1 MANRRVVRWKQRE
14 ATRGVKAVQAAG
26 LEVDRVEMSPDGKIT
41 VYQAKNP
48 QAKSSDADDIIA
60 RLK

>member
-1 MANRRVVRWKQRE
+1 MANRRPVRWKQRE

-26 LEVDRVEMSPDGKIT
+26 LEIDRVEMSPDGKIT
-41 VYQAKNP
+41 VYPAKNP